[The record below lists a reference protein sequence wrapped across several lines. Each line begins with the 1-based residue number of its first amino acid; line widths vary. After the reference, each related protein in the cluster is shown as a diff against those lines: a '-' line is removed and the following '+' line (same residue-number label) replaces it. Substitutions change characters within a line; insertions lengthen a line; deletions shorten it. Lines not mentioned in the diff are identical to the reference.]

1 MRLVQQTGVL
11 EPQFREIVN
20 NAIDK
25 QVFADVTTAGADVE
39 FSIEHGM
46 GIIPLGYLVISQDK
60 AAVTYKSTT
69 AWDTGHIFLKSN
81 VSTVA
86 LRVLVF

>member
-1 MRLVQQTGVL
+1 MKLVQQAWDS
-11 EPQFREIVN
+11 EPQFREIISK
-20 NAIDK
+20 AIDK
-25 QVFADVTTAGADVE
+25 TEFVDVTTPGADVE

-69 AWDTGHIFLKSN
+69 AWDAGNIYLKTN

>member
-1 MRLVQQTGVL
+1 MRLVQQTGPL
-11 EPQFREIVN
+11 EPQFREIVS

-25 QVFADVTTAGADVE
+25 RVFADVTTPGADVE
-39 FSIEHGM
+39 FAIEHGL
-46 GIIPLGYLVISQDK
+46 GFIPLGYLVISQDK
-60 AAVTYKSTT
+60 AAATYKSTT
-69 AWDTGHIFLKSN
+69 PWDTANVYLKTN

>member
-1 MRLVQQTGVL
+1 MILVQQTGDL

-25 QVFADVTTAGADVE
+25 RVFVDVFSSGADVE
-39 FSIEHGM
+39 FPIEHGL
-46 GIIPLGYLVISQDK
+46 GVIPLGYLVIGQDK
-60 AAVTYKSTT
+60 AASIYKSTT
-69 AWDTGHIFLKSN
+69 AWNEAYIYLKSSVN
-81 VSTVA
+81 AVA